1 MKKTKKLAP
10 NRRLVYAIVA
20 LLGSLALWVYVRT
33 AVNPYSDPWVYRVPV
48 VFEGVDALTDRSLIL
63 LAGENATVDLHL
75 YGKLRDTATLN
86 RSNITLTVD
95 VSTIRAA
102 GEYSLDYDIA
112 FPDSIADNSVTV
124 LERSPSSVQ
133 LTVGKVKTKRI
144 EVAGSG
150 GSPAEGYL
158 AETMVCNPDTI
169 QVSGPEELVDQ
180 VDHAEVYLDRD
191 NLERTVNTVLDF
203 TLVDADGNPVED
215 DRLQCDVDQ
224 IEVELPILATKE
236 VKLTVELLAG
246 SGATDADATCTIK
259 PESIRIAGD
268 AELLKG
274 VNQISLG
281 SIDLG
286 EVYGQ
291 ATLKRSIV
299 IPNDMQNLSGE
310 EEASITVELKG
321 LDTRTIRTSNIE
333 LINKPHEDTQEYTV
347 ISSSLSVVVR
357 GKSAVVEEIYPTNL
371 RVVADLSEYDEPGQY
386 KVPVSVYVDGYAD
399 VGILHEGDYAIVVS
413 ITQKQRGSMEGS

>member
-20 LLGSLALWVYVRT
+20 LLGSLTLWVYVRT

-86 RSNITLTVD
+86 RSNIT
-95 VSTIRAA
+95 
-102 GEYSLDYDIA
+102 
-112 FPDSIADNSVTV
+112 
-124 LERSPSSVQ
+124 
-133 LTVGKVKTKRI
+133 
-144 EVAGSG
+144 
-150 GSPAEGYL
+150 
-158 AETMVCNPDTI
+158 
-169 QVSGPEELVDQ
+169 
-180 VDHAEVYLDRD
+180 
-191 NLERTVNTVLDF
+191 
-203 TLVDADGNPVED
+203 
-215 DRLQCDVDQ
+215 
-224 IEVELPILATKE
+224 
-236 VKLTVELLAG
+236 LTVELLAG

-333 LINKPHEDTQEYTV
+333 LINKPNEDTQEYTV

-357 GKSAVVEEIYPTNL
+357 GKSAVVEEIYPANL

-386 KVPVSVYVDGYAD
+386 KVPVTVYVDGYAD

-413 ITQKQRGSMEGS
+413 ITQKQRGTAEGS